1 MTETLVQWF
10 VENLGGSAAKEL
22 VIFIISMI
30 PILELRGGLLAA
42 GPAFLDVEMWRAIPI
57 CIVGNLIPVPFI
69 LLFITAIFNW
79 LKKTKLFRPMVEK
92 LESRAMNKKDQ
103 IEKYEFWGL
112 LLFVGIPLPGTGA
125 WTGSLI
131 AALLG
136 IKFKKAF
143 PAVVIGICMATVIM
157 WFISYV
163 LLGGVQVMG

>member
-1 MTETLVQWF
+1 MTETHLQGFVQ
-10 VENLGGSAAKEL
+10 NLGGSAAKEL
-22 VIFIISMI
+22 IIFIISKI

-42 GPAFLDVEMWRAIPI
+42 GPAFLNVPMWRAIPI
-57 CIVGNLIPVPFI
+57 CIIGNLIPVPFI
-69 LLFITAIFNW
+69 LLFITKIFTW
-79 LKKTKLFRPMVEK
+79 LMGTKHLKPFVEK
-92 LESRAMNKKDQ
+92 MENRAMNKKEQ

-143 PAVVIGICMATVIM
+143 PAVCLGILLASFIMTVLSYTVIGGIFA
-157 WFISYV
+157 
-163 LLGGVQVMG
+163 

>member
-1 MTETLVQWF
+1 MTETLIQWF
-10 VENLGGSAAKEL
+10 ITNLGGSAAKEL
-22 VIFIISMI
+22 IIFIISMI

-42 GPAFLDVEMWRAIPI
+42 GPAFLNVDMWRAIPI
-57 CIVGNLIPVPFI
+57 CIIGNLLPVPFI
-69 LLFITAIFNW
+69 LLFITKIFDW

-92 LESRAMNKKDQ
+92 LENRAMGKKDQ

-131 AALLG
+131 ASMLG

-143 PAVVIGICMATVIM
+143 PAVILGVFLAAFIM
-157 WFISYV
+157 TILSYTI
-163 LLGGVQVMG
+163 LGSIFG

>member
-10 VENLGGSAAKEL
+10 IETLGGGTAKEA

-57 CIVGNLIPVPFI
+57 CVIGNLIPVPFI
-69 LLFITAIFNW
+69 LLLITKIFDW
-79 LKKTKLFRPMVEK
+79 MKKTRFLRPMVQK
-92 LESRAMNKKDQ
+92 LENRAMNKKDQ

-143 PAVVIGICMATVIM
+143 PAVILGVMLAAFLMTIL
-157 WFISYV
+157 SYTI
-163 LLGGVQVMG
+163 LGSIFG

>member
-1 MTETLVQWF
+1 MTETLIQWF
-10 VENLGGSAAKEL
+10 ITNLGGSAAKEL
-22 VIFIISMI
+22 IIFIISMI

-42 GPAFLDVEMWRAIPI
+42 GPAFLNVDMWRASPI
-57 CIVGNLIPVPFI
+57 CIIGNLIPVPFI
-69 LLFITAIFNW
+69 LLFITKIFDW

-92 LESRAMNKKDQ
+92 LENRAMGKKDQ

-131 AALLG
+131 ASMLG

-143 PAVVIGICMATVIM
+143 PAVILGVFLAAFIM
-157 WFISYV
+157 TILSYTI
-163 LLGGVQVMG
+163 LGSIFG

>member
-10 VENLGGSAAKEL
+10 VQNLGGSAAKEL

-42 GPAFLDVEMWRAIPI
+42 GPAFLNVPMWRAIPI
-57 CIVGNLIPVPFI
+57 CIIGNLIPVPFI
-69 LLFITAIFNW
+69 LLFITKIFNW
-79 LKKTKLFRPMVEK
+79 LKGTKHLKPFVERM
-92 LESRAMNKKDQ
+92 ENRAMNKKDQ

-143 PAVVIGICMATVIM
+143 PAVCLGILLAAFIMTVLSYTVIGGI
-157 WFISYV
+157 F
-163 LLGGVQVMG
+163 G